1 MKPRTPDNN
10 DDNNADWTNHADN
23 DKNVTWKEKMEIT
36 SLAGGEN
43 PGGMADEH
51 PPQDDYD
58 GHAEDDD
65 GGGLA
70 VKTPTLSDSG
80 LWTGQALAPSFNRPF

>member
-1 MKPRTPDNN
+1 
-10 DDNNADWTNHADN
+10 
-23 DKNVTWKEKMEIT
+23 MEIT

-43 PGGMADEH
+43 PGRMADEH

-65 GGGLA
+65 GMLKMIMA
-70 VKTPTLSDSG
+70 C
-80 LWTGQALAPSFNRPF
+80 

>member
-1 MKPRTPDNN
+1 
-10 DDNNADWTNHADN
+10 
-23 DKNVTWKEKMEIT
+23 MEIT

-58 GHAEDDD
+58 GHAEDGD

-70 VKTPTLSDSG
+70 VKQPTLSDSG
-80 LWTGQALAPSFNRPF
+80 LWTGQALARLPNPSRLGNLVMIQDYCSVGRDDDNSA

>member
-1 MKPRTPDNN
+1 
-10 DDNNADWTNHADN
+10 
-23 DKNVTWKEKMEIT
+23 MEIT

-65 GGGLA
+65 GGGLPE
-70 VKTPTLSDSG
+70 KHPLCQIQDYEQDKHRRPGSPTHVGWGTL
-80 LWTGQALAPSFNRPF
+80 

>member
-1 MKPRTPDNN
+1 
-10 DDNNADWTNHADN
+10 
-23 DKNVTWKEKMEIT
+23 MEIT

-58 GHAEDDD
+58 GHAEDGD

-70 VKTPTLSDSG
+70 ENTHFVRFRIMNRTSTG
-80 LWTGQALAPSFNRPF
+80 GQAPQPM